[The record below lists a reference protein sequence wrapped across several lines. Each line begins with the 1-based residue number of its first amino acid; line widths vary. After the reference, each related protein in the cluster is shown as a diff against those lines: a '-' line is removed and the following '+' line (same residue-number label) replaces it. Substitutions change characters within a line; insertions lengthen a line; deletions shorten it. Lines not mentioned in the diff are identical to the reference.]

1 MGFLG
6 GLFGGGDASGSGIG
20 NSTTKQTTTYNE
32 KYANVADYARYSHVG
47 SVVDL
52 KGVVG
57 KNTINIS
64 MLDGGAIGRAFDFA
78 SGVAGLEAGV
88 VNASGD
94 RKSVV

>member
-57 KNTINIS
+57 KTPSIYRCSTVGLSVGHSIS
-64 MLDGGAIGRAFDFA
+64 HP
-78 SGVAGLEAGV
+78 V
-88 VNASGD
+88 
-94 RKSVV
+94 